1 MGILT
6 TRSSSLGHGP
16 GRYGRIDI
24 FWRFRGKTVSRIEN
38 RAMGTMF
45 RPLLTLCLAVL
56 ALAAAASA
64 VPVTGP
70 VVITAPGTYEL
81 ANDIAGAGEV
91 AGIEVRASDVVIEGN
106 GHTLVGSSARD
117 LPGILVQGRTG
128 VLADRVEIR
137 NISLQDWQHGVHAI
151 GVSGLVLDEV
161 TARENRDHGLYLFAV
176 TNATVRNCT
185 AVANLGTGLVLS
197 DVSHDNL
204 VQATTA
210 SENEH
215 NGMMLIASNR
225 NRLLGNT
232 VRDNGAYGIDCYLT
246 RENVIADNLFVN
258 ANNTHIE
265 EFDRDTWSLSAS
277 AGPNIAGGP
286 MRGGNYWGRPDG
298 TGYSEV
304 TPDANGD
311 GFCDTPYTIKEGS
324 VDELPLKGTGAP
336 PTTTATP
343 GFGWAGALAG
353 LSALS
358 LLVRRR

>member
-1 MGILT
+1 
-6 TRSSSLGHGP
+6 
-16 GRYGRIDI
+16 
-24 FWRFRGKTVSRIEN
+24 
-38 RAMGTMF
+38 MF
-45 RPLLTLCLAVL
+45 RPLLLLCLAVL
-56 ALAAAASA
+56 ALAAAAAA

-81 ANDIAGAGEV
+81 VNDIAGAGET
-91 AGIEVRASDVVIEGN
+91 AGIEVRAPNVVIEGN

-117 LPGILVQGRTG
+117 LPGILVQGADG
-128 VLADRVEIR
+128 SPADRVAIR
-137 NISLQDWQHGVHAI
+137 NLSLQDWQHGVHAI
-151 GVSGLVLDEV
+151 AVSGLVLEHV

-176 TNATVRNCT
+176 TNATVDNCT
-185 AVANLGTGLVLS
+185 VVANRGTGLVLS

-204 VQATTA
+204 VRATNA

-215 NGMMLIASNR
+215 NGLMLIASER
-225 NRLLGNT
+225 NRLVGNT

-286 MRGGNYWGRPDG
+286 MRGGNYWGQPDG
-298 TGYSEV
+298 KGYSEV
-304 TPDANGD
+304 TPDADGD
-311 GFCDTPYTIKEGS
+311 GFCDTPYTLEEGS
-324 VDELPLKGTGAP
+324 VDELPLKGTGATA
-336 PTTTATP
+336 PTTAATP

-358 LLVRRR
+358 LFARRR